1 MVTVDSPETAEKV
14 RDLLIPFLAERGLE
28 LSQEKTLITH
38 IDEGFDFLGWNFQK
52 HKNQKRKILIIRPS
66 DKSLESI
73 KESIREVVL
82 VRGKAKSQDEIIQE
96 LNPKVRGWCNYNRSV
111 MSTRTFAYLDTYLF
125 HILFV
130 WAMRRH
136 SDKGKKWIANKYWHQ
151 KGNRKWVYCT
161 EENTLFRPTDVKKK
175 RHVKVRNSMNPYTDT
190 EYFQERQKS
199 RKYERGYRDKSFA
212 L

>member
-1 MVTVDSPETAEKV
+1 
-14 RDLLIPFLAERGLE
+14 
-28 LSQEKTLITH
+28 
-38 IDEGFDFLGWNFQK
+38 
-52 HKNQKRKILIIRPS
+52 
-66 DKSLESI
+66 
-73 KESIREVVL
+73 
-82 VRGKAKSQDEIIQE
+82 
-96 LNPKVRGWCNYNRSV
+96 

-136 SDKGKKWIANKYWHQ
+136 SDKGKKWIADRYWHQ
-151 KGNRKWVYCT
+151 KGNRKWVFCT
-161 EENTLFRPTDVKKK
+161 EENTLLIPTDVKKK

-199 RKYERGYRDKSFA
+199 RKYERGYRDKGFA